1 MYNESL
7 EKYQSEV
14 KNSGVDLDKID
25 ANGSLFWERYHRD
38 LERQKAAEEES
49 KRQEAEEKL
58 KREQRH
64 KENMERFE
72 KKWIRESEISKRL
85 HAKADGLYRFG
96 YRAKKTDSISGPKS
110 DIYFELYDKLRKA
123 AEKEFMKS
131 HGMKDICS
139 YYVYEHKNEDVVGQE
154 LVDIMTRLLDE
165 DDAQAIFMVQN
176 YYIKKEPQ
184 NPEPDEE
191 EDLSYLD
198 EEDNYDMTE
207 EEMEALEEEFGAIFR
222 E

>member
-38 LERQKAAEEES
+38 LERQKAAEEER

-96 YRAKKTDSISGPKS
+96 YRAKKLTQSQVQNQTSTLNYTINSEKQ
-110 DIYFELYDKLRKA
+110 LRKN
-123 AEKEFMKS
+123 S
-131 HGMKDICS
+131 
-139 YYVYEHKNEDVVGQE
+139 
-154 LVDIMTRLLDE
+154 
-165 DDAQAIFMVQN
+165 
-176 YYIKKEPQ
+176 
-184 NPEPDEE
+184 
-191 EDLSYLD
+191 
-198 EEDNYDMTE
+198 
-207 EEMEALEEEFGAIFR
+207 
-222 E
+222 